1 LGEDHRPQ
9 VLWQTQKVNINTAG
23 MLTIFNAFLVKRFFK
38 CAKLQAYLCVILKQS
53 DMIDPCDAGAWFM
66 YSIDLSILNSVSQ

>member
-1 LGEDHRPQ
+1 
-9 VLWQTQKVNINTAG
+9 
-23 MLTIFNAFLVKRFFK
+23 MLTIFNAFLVKRFLK